1 MVEFASAGT
10 PLSRDDLNAALDL
23 IDVDEAA
30 LWAVLAVETS
40 GAGFLPDRRPKILFE
55 RHYFHRLTDGAYD
68 SDYPEI
74 SARKPGAYGPAGAHQ
89 YDRLEEAMAL
99 DESAALQSASWG
111 LGQIMGSHFE
121 KLGYATP
128 QDMIESFVQS
138 EGDQLQGIAKFL
150 IAEGLDKALRG
161 KDWGH
166 FAKGYNGPN
175 YAINQYDVKLSKF
188 YGRFSKGKLPDLS
201 LRAAQL
207 HLVYAG
213 YSVAVDGVWG
223 TSTSNALEQFQSD
236 KNLLATG
243 QIDDATLAALMA

>member
-1 MVEFASAGT
+1 MVDFASAGT

-40 GAGFLPDRRPKILFE
+40 GSGFLPDRRPKILFE

-89 YDRLEEAMAL
+89 YDRLEAAMAL

-128 QDMIESFVQS
+128 HDMVESLVQS

-150 IAEGLDKALRG
+150 IAEGLDKALRD
-161 KDWGH
+161 KNWVDL
-166 FAKGYNGPN
+166 AKGYNGPN
-175 YAINQYDVKLSKF
+175 YAINQYDEKLASFYDRLSK
-188 YGRFSKGKLPDLS
+188 GRLPDLS
-201 LRAAQL
+201 VRAAQL
-207 HLVYAG
+207 YLIYKG
-213 YSVAVDGVWG
+213 YLLTVDGVFG
-223 TSTSNALEQFQSD
+223 PSTSNILHRFQAD
-236 KNLLATG
+236 NNLPITG
-243 QIDDATLAALMA
+243 QLDDTTASALAV